1 MKLKLLLFLIAG
13 LGISEMAAGTALDKK
28 VEVALTEEQVGS
40 HRSTTSPDFQ
50 AFLDASFLSIEQ
62 TSSPEPVTFT
72 VTITD
77 VSIDKIAFTAVSGE
91 STYSIDLSKLSLGE
105 YRIEIET
112 ESVSLFGSFTL

>member
-50 AFLDASFLSIEQ
+50 AFLDASFLSVEQ
-62 TSSPEPVTFT
+62 TCSSEAVTFT
-72 VTITD
+72 VTITN
-77 VSIDKIAFTAVSGE
+77 VSTGATFTILSHE
-91 STYSIDLSKLSLGE
+91 STCRVDLNRISLGE
-105 YRIEIET
+105 YRIEIDA
-112 ESVSLFGSFTL
+112 ESVSLLGFFTL

>member
-13 LGISEMAAGTALDKK
+13 FGISEMVAGAAVDKNVQLALNKSYDK
-28 VEVALTEEQVGS
+28 A

-50 AFLDASFLSIEQ
+50 AFLDASTLSIEQ